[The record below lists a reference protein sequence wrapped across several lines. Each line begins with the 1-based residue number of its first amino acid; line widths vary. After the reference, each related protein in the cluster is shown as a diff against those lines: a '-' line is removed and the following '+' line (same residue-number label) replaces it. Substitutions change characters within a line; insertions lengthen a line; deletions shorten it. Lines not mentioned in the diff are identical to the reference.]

1 MTIWPHVRAI
11 LLLPV
16 MATIVVSAVVLRLGG
31 VDTFDIWSRA
41 PWTRVALPVAGGVLI
56 VAGLWLF
63 VLTLWTFVTIGR
75 GTLAPW
81 NPTQRLVVTGVYR
94 YVRNPM
100 ITGVS
105 LILVGETLMA
115 ASLPLAGWCA
125 FFVLVNAIYI
135 PLVEEPGLVRRFGAE
150 YEEYRRHVPRW
161 LPRWSPWTSPRA
173 NAFSK
178 MGK

>member
-1 MTIWPHVRAI
+1 MSIWAHVRAI

-16 MATIVVSAVVLRLGG
+16 MVTIVVPAVLLWRGG

-41 PWTRVALPVAGGVLI
+41 RWTRVALPVAGGVLI
-56 VAGLWLF
+56 AAGLWLF
-63 VLTLWTFVTIGR
+63 VVTLWTFVTIGR

-100 ITGVS
+100 ITGVC
-105 LILVGETLMA
+105 LILLGEVLMA
-115 ASLPLAGWCA
+115 ASLPLAGWGAC
-125 FFVLVNAIYI
+125 FVLVNALYT
-135 PLVEEPGLVRRFGAE
+135 PLIEEPGLVRRFGAE

-161 LPRWSPWTSPRA
+161 LPRCSPWTSSSA
-173 NAFSK
+173 NGFSK